1 MELKK
6 FKVGDIVTYNNYY
19 PKNDASSTIKNLER
33 AIVGS
38 TYMSHGKQVVILSD
52 FISKNKNINPA
63 INTEL
68 HAWSELVKL
77 LEPSYSLWN

>member
-38 TYMSHGKQVVILSD
+38 TYMSHGKQVVILTD
-52 FISKNKNINPA
+52 LIIKNNQTT
-63 INTEL
+63 NTEL

>member
-38 TYMSHGKQVVILSD
+38 TYMSHGKQVVILTD
-52 FISKNKNINPA
+52 LISKNNQTTV
-63 INTEL
+63 NTEL

>member
-38 TYMSHGKQVVILSD
+38 IYMSHGKQVVILTD
-52 FISKNKNINPA
+52 LIIKNNQTTV
-63 INTEL
+63 NTEL

-77 LEPSYSLWN
+77 LEPNYSLWN